1 MFTSKYR
8 HLFIVILAVYS
19 YGNTL
24 FSEVYSHYH
33 IHVEWYWVLMLF
45 ILITGFVWEGNRWL
59 EIVLNKYL
67 REVSYTRFLVTF
79 FLWGVVISALLST
92 VLVFVVNALFI
103 HLAIPDLK
111 LPLKLAFTYGTRVN
125 LFLHIINA
133 IFFYISR
140 YKDKQVEAEELRRIN
155 SQAELEAIKSQ
166 VNPHFLFNNMNVLAS
181 LVMKESPE
189 ANKFIEE
196 FSKVYRHVLNS
207 QQHELITLKEELEF
221 ITPYIF
227 LLQKRFPE
235 SVFVN
240 IDVAPVYLSYLI
252 IPVAVQMLVE
262 NAIKHNITSRQ
273 KPLHIYL
280 SVTGKKNLTVSNNL
294 QLKPVTTESSH
305 IGLQNIAKRYELIAG
320 KKIDIEKTSDN
331 FSVSLPLIQ
340 SNYENGHY

>member
-1 MFTSKYR
+1 MFSTKYR
-8 HLFIVILAVYS
+8 YLFIVILAAYS
-19 YGNTL
+19 YANTL
-24 FSEVYSHYH
+24 FSEVYNYYH
-33 IHVEWYWVLMLF
+33 INVEWYWVLLLF

-59 EIVLNKYL
+59 QFFLKKYL
-67 REVSYTRFLVTF
+67 KEISYTRFLITF
-79 FLWGVVISALLST
+79 FLWGVVISALLSAIL
-92 VLVFVVNALFI
+92 VLLLNALFI
-103 HLAIPDLK
+103 HLATSELK

-133 IFFYISR
+133 ILFYISR

-166 VNPHFLFNNMNVLAS
+166 VNPHFLFNNMNVLSS
-181 LVMKESPE
+181 LVMQESPD

-207 QQHELITLKEELEF
+207 QQRELITLKEELEF

-235 SVFVN
+235 SIFIN
-240 IDVAPVYLSYLI
+240 IDVAPEYLSYFI

-273 KPLHIYL
+273 KPLHIFL
-280 SVTGKKNLTVSNNL
+280 SVTGKKNLTVANNL

-305 IGLQNIAKRYELIAG
+305 IGLQNIAKRYELITG
-320 KKIDIEKTSDN
+320 KTIDIEKTSEN
-331 FSVSLPLIQ
+331 FSVSLPLIEPE
-340 SNYENGHY
+340 YENGHY